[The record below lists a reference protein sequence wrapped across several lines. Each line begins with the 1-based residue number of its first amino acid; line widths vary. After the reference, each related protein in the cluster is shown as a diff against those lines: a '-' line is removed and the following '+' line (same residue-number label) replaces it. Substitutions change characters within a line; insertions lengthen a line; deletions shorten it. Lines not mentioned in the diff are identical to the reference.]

1 MRCEATGTKAM
12 IEDIGVERE
21 DDTARGRYVIHLPDG
36 LEAELTYGRRDG
48 GVIVADHTFV
58 PPSMRGHG
66 LAEKLVE
73 RLIGDARAEGTRIL
87 PLCSYVAAQFRRH
100 PDWADLRA

>member
-1 MRCEATGTKAM
+1 M
-12 IEDIGVERE
+12 IQDLEVERE
-21 DDTARGRYVIHLPDG
+21 DGAERGRYVIHLPEG

-66 LAEKLVE
+66 LAEKLVD
-73 RLIGDARAEGTRIL
+73 RLIGDARSEGNTIL

-100 PDWADLRA
+100 SDWADLRAG

>member
-1 MRCEATGTKAM
+1 M
-12 IEDIGVERE
+12 IQDLEVERE
-21 DDTARGRYVIHLPDG
+21 DGAERGRYVIHLPEG
-36 LEAELTYGRRDG
+36 LVAELTYGRRDG

-66 LAEKLVE
+66 LAEKLVD
-73 RLIGDARAEGTRIL
+73 RLIGDARSEGNTIL

-100 PDWADLRA
+100 SDWADLRAG